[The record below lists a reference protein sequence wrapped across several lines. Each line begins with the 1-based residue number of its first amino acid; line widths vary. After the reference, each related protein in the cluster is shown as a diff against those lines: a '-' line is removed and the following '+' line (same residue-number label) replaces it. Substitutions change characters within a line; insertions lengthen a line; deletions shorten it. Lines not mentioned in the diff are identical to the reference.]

1 MFDSHCHLTDGRFD
15 EDRAAVL
22 DAALQ
27 AGVTRIVTVASDLE
41 DARAAAEL
49 AENHA
54 DLPRSPADLPG
65 SHAGPPGSRAALW
78 STAGIHPHEVSDT
91 DDADLA
97 AVREL
102 AATHPRVVAIGETGL
117 DYFYEHSPRE
127 LQRRWFEAQLEV
139 AADLDLPVVIHTREA
154 EDDTIAV
161 LRNAP
166 GSVLKVLHCFTGS
179 MKLLEVGL
187 EEGCYVSFAGIITFS
202 KFDGQEAVRAV
213 PEDRLLAETDAPYL
227 APVPR
232 RGKRNEPAFV
242 THVVAALADIRGEN
256 VGAVAEATAQN
267 AERFYA
273 LSDHAAND

>member
-15 EDRAAVL
+15 EDRAAVI
-22 DAALQ
+22 DAALDT
-27 AGVTRIVTVASDLE
+27 GVTRLVTVASNLE
-41 DARAAAEL
+41 DARAAVDL
-49 AENHA
+49 AEGH
-54 DLPRSPADLPG
+54 PEV
-65 SHAGPPGSRAALW
+65 W
-78 STAGIHPHEVSDT
+78 STAGIHPHEVSEAE
-91 DDADLA
+91 DADLA

-102 AATHPRVVAIGETGL
+102 AAEHPRVVAIGETGL
-117 DYFYEHSPRE
+117 DYFYDHSPRE
-127 LQRRWFEAQLEV
+127 LQRRWFEAQLEI
-139 AADLDLPVVIHTREA
+139 AADLGLPIVIHTREA

-166 GSVLKVLHCFTGS
+166 ESVVKVLHCFTGS

-202 KFDGQEAVRAV
+202 RFDGQDVVRAV
-213 PEDRLLAETDAPYL
+213 PPNRLLAETDAPYL

-242 THVVAALADIRGEN
+242 VHVVAALAEIRGES
-256 VGAVAEATAQN
+256 VRGVAEATAEN

-273 LSDHAAND
+273 LSEYAAND